1 MSRRIR
7 AIPVLLMKDDGL
19 VKSVKF
25 KNFQYIGDPI
35 NAVKIFNEKEVD
47 ELCLLDIF
55 AFSYE
60 NGPKFERI
68 REIVSEAFMPIS
80 YGGGI
85 RSIEDAKELFYLGV
99 EKLIINREFHFN
111 SKLVTEISNIF
122 GIQSVAVS
130 IDYKKNIFGKNVVY
144 IDNGKKSTNKTPEEV
159 AILAAQC
166 GAGEIILNNI
176 NNDGTYNGYDLKT
189 LTSIV
194 SKVNIPVIILG
205 GASSINDFKLAIQNG
220 ASAVAAGSMFVFQ
233 RPNQAVLISYPILDN
248 NLI

>member
-7 AIPVLLMKDDGL
+7 VIPVLLMKDDGL

-25 KNFQYIGDPI
+25 KNFKYIGDPI

-55 AFSYE
+55 ASTYE
-60 NGPKFERI
+60 NGPRFERI
-68 REIVSEAFMPIS
+68 KEIVSEAFMPIS

-205 GASSINDFKLAIQNG
+205 GASSINDFMLAIQNG